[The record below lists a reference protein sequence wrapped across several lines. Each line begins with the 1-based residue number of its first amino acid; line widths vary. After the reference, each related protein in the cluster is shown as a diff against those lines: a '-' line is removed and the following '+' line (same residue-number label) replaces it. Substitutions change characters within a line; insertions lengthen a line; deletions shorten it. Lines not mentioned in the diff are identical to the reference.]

1 MTKISRHFLFL
12 FFVCV
17 STSVSAED
25 SPKTSVDSLR
35 NFFAHVNSY
44 SARFKQVVLDESQKV
59 IQESSG
65 SLWIERPNRFRWN
78 YDAPFK
84 QQIVSDGKHLWV
96 YDVELQQVT
105 VRPLGNGLGDTPAM
119 LLAGRGRLEDNFSVK
134 PLEARDSLE
143 WAQLTPRRKEGGYE
157 DIRAG
162 FASGKLR
169 TLEMVDG
176 FGHTTRIIF
185 QAPQE
190 NAPIEPSRFSFK
202 PPEGVDVVGE

>member
-1 MTKISRHFLFL
+1 MKNIARHVLFL
-12 FFVCV
+12 YVTCL
-17 STSVSAED
+17 STSALAEAVQ
-25 SPKTSVDSLR
+25 KTSVDSLQR
-35 NFFAHVNSY
+35 FFTQVNSY
-44 SARFKQVVLDESQKV
+44 SARFSQVVLDESHKT

-84 QQIVSDGKHLWV
+84 QQIVSDGRRLWV

-105 VRPLGNGLGDTPAM
+105 VRSLGNGLGETPAM

-134 PLEARDSLE
+134 PLEARDNLA
-143 WAQLTPRRKEGGYE
+143 WAQITPRRKEGGYE

-169 TLEMVDG
+169 ALEMVDG
-176 FGHTTRIIF
+176 FGHTTRITF
-185 QAPQE
+185 HAPQE

>member
-1 MTKISRHFLFL
+1 MKKIARHFLFL
-12 FFVCV
+12 FVTCL
-17 STSVSAED
+17 STSALAED
-25 SPKTSVDSLR
+25 VQKTSVDSLR
-35 NFFAHVNSY
+35 RFFTQVNSY
-44 SARFKQVVLDESQKV
+44 SARFSQVVFDESHKT

-84 QQIVSDGKHLWV
+84 QQIVSDGRRLWV

-119 LLAGRGRLEDNFSVK
+119 LLAGRGRLEDNFSMK
-134 PLEARDSLE
+134 PLEARDNLE

-157 DIRAG
+157 DIRVG
-162 FASGKLR
+162 FANGKLR
-169 TLEMVDG
+169 AMEMVDG
-176 FGHTTRIIF
+176 FGHTTRITF

-190 NAPIEPSRFSFK
+190 NVTIEPSRFSFK

>member
-1 MTKISRHFLFL
+1 MTKISRIFLL
-12 FFVCV
+12 LVVACV
-17 STSVSAED
+17 SASVWAED
-25 SPKTSVDSLR
+25 NQKTAVDSLR
-35 NFFAHVNSY
+35 RFFAQVNSY
-44 SARFKQVVLDESQKV
+44 SARFSQVVLDESHKA

-84 QQIVSDGKHLWV
+84 QQIVSDGRRLWV

-105 VRPLGNGLGDTPAM
+105 VRPLGNGLSDTPAM

-134 PLEARDSLE
+134 LLEARDNLE

-162 FASGKLR
+162 FAYGKLR
-169 TLEMVDG
+169 ALEMVDG
-176 FGHTTRIIF
+176 FGHTTRITF

-190 NAPIEPSRFSFK
+190 NVPIEPSRFSFT